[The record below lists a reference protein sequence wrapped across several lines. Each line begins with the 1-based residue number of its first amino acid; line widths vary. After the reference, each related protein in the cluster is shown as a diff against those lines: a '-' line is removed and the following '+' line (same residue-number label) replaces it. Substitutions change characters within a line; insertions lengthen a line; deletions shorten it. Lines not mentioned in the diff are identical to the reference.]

1 MVGPTIRIF
10 SASDIGL
17 TAQAS
22 ERDFWQSD
30 AAKKIYCDIV
40 WKIILNPKKKAN
52 QLKRITKKTTQ
63 PRFFWGKRKCIST
76 FPLSSQGQLC
86 WSLKRRSKNLYWWSK
101 DAAATLRMKRNIII
115 ITFGHKGSFFSV
127 EFWNGQKHLN
137 VWLFTGCSFSPP
149 SLKHCKMW
157 S

>member
-40 WKIILNPKKKAN
+40 WKILLNPKKSKPIKKNHKKYNKTAVFLRKKKMHFN
-52 QLKRITKKTTQ
+52 FSSFFTRSIVLIIKKEVKEFLLMVKGCSCHVAHEEKYHHHYFLAQRIYLV
-63 PRFFWGKRKCIST
+63 I
-76 FPLSSQGQLC
+76 
-86 WSLKRRSKNLYWWSK
+86 
-101 DAAATLRMKRNIII
+101 
-115 ITFGHKGSFFSV
+115 FSV
-127 EFWNGQKHLN
+127 EF
-137 VWLFTGCSFSPP
+137 
-149 SLKHCKMW
+149 
-157 S
+157 

>member
-40 WKIILNPKKKAN
+40 WKIFLNPKKESKP
-52 QLKRITKKTTQ
+52 IKK
-63 PRFFWGKRKCIST
+63 
-76 FPLSSQGQLC
+76 
-86 WSLKRRSKNLYWWSK
+86 
-101 DAAATLRMKRNIII
+101 
-115 ITFGHKGSFFSV
+115 
-127 EFWNGQKHLN
+127 E
-137 VWLFTGCSFSPP
+137 
-149 SLKHCKMW
+149 
-157 S
+157 